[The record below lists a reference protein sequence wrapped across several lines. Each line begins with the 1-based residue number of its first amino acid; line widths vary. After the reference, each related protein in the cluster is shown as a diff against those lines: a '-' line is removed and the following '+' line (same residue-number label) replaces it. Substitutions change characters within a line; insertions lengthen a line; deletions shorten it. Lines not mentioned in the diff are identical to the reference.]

1 MRQSDPEKR
10 PLSPH
15 LQIYRIQITSL
26 LSILHRATGIIL
38 YVGGLLLA
46 AWFIVLGTGS
56 ENYETLQRL
65 YLHPIGLVMLMGFSF
80 SFFYHLCNGVR
91 HLFWDAGV
99 GYEMK
104 TVRITGWMVVIS
116 SFFLTGVS
124 WVLGYLCQ
132 ELWV

>member
-1 MRQSDPEKR
+1 MHQSVQEKR

-38 YVGGLLLA
+38 YGGGLFLA
-46 AWFIVLGTGS
+46 LWFIVLGTGR
-56 ENYETLQRL
+56 ENYATLQSL

-80 SFFYHLCNGVR
+80 CFFYHLCNGIR
-91 HLFWDAGV
+91 HLCWDAGV

-104 TVRITGWMVVIS
+104 TVRRTGWIVVIS
-116 SFFLTGVS
+116 SFFLTGAS
-124 WVLGYLCQ
+124 WVLGYLYQ
-132 ELWV
+132 DIWV